1 MGKKPLFIFFAVM
14 CLLVSFVLRSRSY
27 WLFPPA
33 QDGFDEFAAA
43 WQGLSLL
50 KTGIPTSWSFHPYYD
65 REVAKGRKL
74 DLIGMSITVDDQTP
88 SVGNFKSFPKPLLL
102 KRELEIDGF
111 RTHFNIVQPDLEQP
125 PLGGVL
131 IALAPLLKGRSELA
145 QVTLRDIRL
154 PFIFLGVVNTLLV
167 VLLAKRWYGS
177 WAGLLSGFV
186 YATVPTIVI
195 SSRLAVPENI
205 LAFLLLLFVYLLELK
220 RTKLLY
226 LISFIAPLIRP
237 FGLAIPLAGAA
248 YAFWVEKDKKKVII
262 YLLLGA
268 VSFLSYFIY
277 GLVYDQKIFMDA
289 LAFQSQRFFAG
300 PQVFLYKFMIPRITK
315 IFLDGWI
322 VFGWLAVFF
331 MSIIN
336 KNKKHLLLLI
346 GLFSYVLVLTFFGG
360 EDYGW
365 YRTPFYTFLSMGIGY
380 LLVRAIKKGSFFL
393 SLLFILIPLA
403 TSLYWSSGWEDWTKQ
418 LLFFRIFLG
427 VSVLLLISKK
437 TAKVFMLV
445 IIVLALCLN
454 VLTMK
459 KMSSIWPRLG
469 ESSSLILYR
478 K

>member
-1 MGKKPLFIFFAVM
+1 MRKHPLFIFFTII
-14 CLLVSFVLRSRSY
+14 CLLLSFVLRSRSY

-50 KTGIPTSWSFHPYYD
+50 RTGIPTSWSFHPYY
-65 REVAKGRKL
+65 EKEIAKGKKL
-74 DLIGMSITVDDQTP
+74 DLIGMSIAVDNVSP
-88 SVGNFKSFPKPLLL
+88 SIDNFKNFPKPLLL

-125 PLGGVL
+125 PLGGMI

-154 PFIFLGVVNTLLV
+154 PFVYLGVINTFLV
-167 VLLAKRWYGS
+167 ILLAKRWYG
-177 WAGLLSGFV
+177 AKVGLLSGFV

-195 SSRLAVPENI
+195 SSRLALPENI
-205 LAFLLLLFVYLLELK
+205 LAFLLLLFAYLLE
-220 RTKLLY
+220 TKKTKFLY
-226 LISFIAPLIRP
+226 LISFIAPLVRP

-248 YAFWVEKDKKKVII
+248 YSFWVERDRRKVITYFLI
-262 YLLLGA
+262 GGA
-268 VSFLSYFIY
+268 SFFVYFLY
-277 GLVYDQKIFMDA
+277 GLAYDRRIFLDA

-300 PQVFLYKFMIPRITK
+300 PQVFLYKIMIPRITK

-322 VFGWLAVFF
+322 IFGWLAVFY
-331 MSIIN
+331 MATVS
-336 KNKKHLLLLI
+336 KSRRYLTLLI

-365 YRTPFYTFLSMGIGY
+365 YRTPFYAFLAMGVGY
-380 LLVRAIKKGSFFL
+380 LLDRMIKKSSFFL
-393 SLLFILIPLA
+393 SFLFILVPLA
-403 TSLYWSSGWEDWTKQ
+403 TSLYWGLGWEDWTKQ

-427 VSVLLLISKK
+427 VAVLLLISKK
-437 TAKVFMLV
+437 TAKIFLSAL
-445 IIVLALCLN
+445 IILALCLN

-459 KMSSIWPRLG
+459 KISLIWPSLG
-469 ESSSLILYR
+469 ETSSLILYR